1 MNQQFE
7 IKPSAQIA
15 ISISIVHLFAGF
27 SVIYFDVT
35 IDMKSALLILVLAS
49 VTWQLNRWRKSGL
62 FANYESQSDCWKL
75 SLDNQHWQYYETIKT
90 AYLNGSLV
98 WIIFSAPGQRTR
110 SVIIGVDS
118 MPAERF
124 LQLRRCILCPAMYS

>member
-7 IKPSAQIA
+7 IKPSVQIV
-15 ISISIVHLFAGF
+15 ISISIVHLFVGF

-35 IDMKSALLILVLAS
+35 INVKSVLLIFVLAS
-49 VTWQLNRWRKSGL
+49 LIWQINQWRKSGL
-62 FANYESQSDCWKL
+62 FAQYKSQNGSWDL
-75 SLDNQHWQYYETIKT
+75 SFDNQHWQCYETIKT
-90 AYLNGSLV
+90 AYLNGSFV

-118 MPAERF
+118 MPTERF
-124 LQLRRCILCPAMYS
+124 LQLRRCILCPGMYS